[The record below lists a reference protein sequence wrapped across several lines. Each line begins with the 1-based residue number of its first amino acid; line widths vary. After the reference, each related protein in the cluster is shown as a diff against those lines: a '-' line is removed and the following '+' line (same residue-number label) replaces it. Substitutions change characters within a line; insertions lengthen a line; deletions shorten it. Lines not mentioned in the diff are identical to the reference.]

1 MPPLPSTNVAI
12 GVLAAPEAVSGV
24 ARTRSNL
31 AVRTLSAVVFGPLV
45 LAAMWFGG
53 WGLIALT
60 LVVIGRGSWE
70 FFYLAT
76 QAGRRP
82 LTALGVVLAL
92 AIGGWVA
99 WRGATDLEVLLLA
112 ATMVVLAVALSRGV
126 QDYVATV
133 AVTLAGI
140 IYLGLLGS
148 APLLVAR
155 TVGPDRGH
163 EAGLLLLAVLSCI
176 WLTDTAAFLCG
187 RRWGRRR
194 LAPTISPGKTVV
206 GLVAGALG
214 GLVPVA
220 LLPALPSFTLPSLA
234 GLMVLVS
241 AGGQVGDLAESALKR
256 DLGVKD
262 APPLIPG
269 HGGALDRF
277 DSYLFAFPLTYLYI
291 RLLGLF

>member
-1 MPPLPSTNVAI
+1 MSS
-12 GVLAAPEAVSGV
+12 APQA
-24 ARTRSNL
+24 RSNL
-31 AVRTLSAVVFGPLV
+31 AVRTLSAGVFGPLV

-53 WGLIALT
+53 WGLTVLT
-60 LVVIGRGSWE
+60 LIVIGRGSWE
-70 FFYLAT
+70 FYYLAT
-76 QAGRRP
+76 KAGRRP

-92 AIGGWVA
+92 AVGGWVA
-99 WRGATDLEVLLLA
+99 WRGAADLDVLLVA
-112 ATMVVLAVALSRGV
+112 ATMVVMAVALWRGV
-126 QDYVATV
+126 QDYAATV

-140 IYLGLLGS
+140 VYLGLLGS

-155 TVGPDRGH
+155 VVGRGHGH
-163 EAGLLLLAVLSCI
+163 EAGFLLLAVLSCI

-206 GLVAGALG
+206 GLAAGAVG
-214 GLVPVA
+214 GLVPVFF
-220 LLPALPSFTLPSLA
+220 LPVLPSFTLPSLA